1 MVLLLHIYC
10 LRLVLRLSDGNGF
23 KTSSMR
29 LGADVIV
36 FSRHLNDRFDSDV
49 LVLLPRMYIR
59 IYLFIYF
66 YINLGCLCL
75 NRPCISVDFT
85 AN

>member
-1 MVLLLHIYC
+1 MYYYFLIQQIIMVLLLHNYC

-49 LVLLPRMYIR
+49 LVLLLHMYIR
-59 IYLFIYF
+59 IDLFLYKF
-66 YINLGCLCL
+66 GL
-75 NRPCISVDFT
+75 PMSQQ
-85 AN
+85 A